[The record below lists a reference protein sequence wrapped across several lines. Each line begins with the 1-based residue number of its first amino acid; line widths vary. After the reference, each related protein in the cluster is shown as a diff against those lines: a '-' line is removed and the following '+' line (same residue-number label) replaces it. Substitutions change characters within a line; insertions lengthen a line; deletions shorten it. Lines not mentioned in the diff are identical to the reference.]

1 MQQLGEMKR
10 KRGCDVRG
18 WCTDDDGGVI
28 ERVADDE
35 AAFADEGGDYCAV
48 GCEAHAENNG
58 GRFA

>member
-1 MQQLGEMKR
+1 MKR

-18 WCTDDDGGVI
+18 WCTNDDGGVI

-35 AAFADEGGDYCAV
+35 AAFADEGGDDCAV
-48 GCEAHAENNG
+48 GREAHAENNG